1 MKKHINVPVFI
12 PHLGCPND
20 CVFCNQRTISGHGDY
35 DFAAV
40 KGELD
45 RAFATADAH
54 IPTQIAYFGG
64 SFTGIGR
71 PEMVRLL
78 ALANEYIDAGKCES
92 IRISTRPDYIDEEI
106 LNLLKRYRVRTVEL
120 GIQSM
125 DDGRGN
131 YSLGIKEQLIFPE
144 IEYDKV
150 EKIRGMDIAFVT
162 TASTDEE
169 AKELLELMGAPFAK

>member
-40 KGELD
+40 KGEP
-45 RAFATADAH
+45 RSCVCN
-54 IPTQIAYFGG
+54 GG
-64 SFTGIGR
+64 RTYSDTDCVFRRSFSGIDR
-71 PEMVRLL
+71 PEMIRLL
-78 ALANEYIDAGKCES
+78 TLANEYIDAGKCES

-106 LNLLKRYRVRTVEL
+106 LKLLKQYRVCTIEL

-125 DDGRGN
+125 DDGV
-131 YSLGIKEQLIFPE
+131 LGRLPPRAYGGGYKARVRSYPGVRL
-144 IEYDKV
+144 
-150 EKIRGMDIAFVT
+150 RACR
-162 TASTDEE
+162 TDDGRTSGSE
-169 AKELLELMGAPFAK
+169 

>member
-125 DDGRGN
+125 DDGV
-131 YSLGIKEQLIFPE
+131 LGRLPPRAYGGGYKARVRSYPAVRL
-144 IEYDKV
+144 
-150 EKIRGMDIAFVT
+150 RACR
-162 TASTDEE
+162 TDDDRTSG
-169 AKELLELMGAPFAK
+169 LG